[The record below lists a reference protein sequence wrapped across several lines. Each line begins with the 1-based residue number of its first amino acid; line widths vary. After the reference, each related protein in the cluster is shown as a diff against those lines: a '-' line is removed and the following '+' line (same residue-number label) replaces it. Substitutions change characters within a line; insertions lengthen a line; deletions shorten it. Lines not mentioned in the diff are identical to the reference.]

1 MFNHLS
7 FDVINEPMEIQR
19 DEHGRRGAFFIE
31 RDGEWIA
38 ELAFTKYRPDLM
50 IIDHT
55 EVDKS
60 LRGQHIGQALI
71 KAAVEFAREKRMKI
85 RSRCRYAHNVLEE
98 TPEYNDV
105 IV

>member
-1 MFNHLS
+1 MQ
-7 FDVINEPMEIQR
+7 IER

-60 LRGQHIGQALI
+60 LRGQSVGQQLVR
-71 KAAVEFAREKRMKI
+71 AAVDYAREHKMKI

-98 TPEYNDV
+98 TPEYGDV

>member
-19 DEHGRRGAFFIE
+19 DEHGHRGAFFIE

-55 EVDKS
+55 EVDRK
-60 LRGQHIGQALI
+60 LRGQHVGQALV
-71 KAAVEFAREKRMKI
+71 KAAVDYAREKRMKI

>member
-1 MFNHLS
+1 MQ
-7 FDVINEPMEIQR
+7 IER

-38 ELAFTKYRPDLM
+38 ELAYTKYKPGLM

-60 LRGQHIGQALI
+60 LRGQNVGQELVR
-71 KAAVEFAREKRMKI
+71 AAVNFARENKMKI

>member
-1 MFNHLS
+1 
-7 FDVINEPMEIQR
+7 MEIQR

-38 ELAFTKYRPDLM
+38 ELAYTKYRPDLM

-55 EVDKS
+55 EVDRS
-60 LRGQHIGQALI
+60 LRGQNVGQQLVR
-71 KAAVEFAREKRMKI
+71 AAVDYAREKKMKI

-98 TPEYNDV
+98 TAEYADM